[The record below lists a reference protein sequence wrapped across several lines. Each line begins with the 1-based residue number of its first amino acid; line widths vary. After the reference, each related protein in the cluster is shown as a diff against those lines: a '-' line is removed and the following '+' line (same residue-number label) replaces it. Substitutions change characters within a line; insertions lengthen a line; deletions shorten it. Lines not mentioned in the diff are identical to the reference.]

1 MKIGD
6 LVKLT
11 ATLKVRVGVI
21 VGIDPCGWFSI
32 LRSDGTLSLWPES
45 QMEVINEN
53 R

>member
-1 MKIGD
+1 MKVGD

-11 ATLKVRVGVI
+11 ATLKARVGVI

-32 LRSDGTLSLWPES
+32 LRLNGQRTIWPRT
-45 QMEVINEN
+45 QMEVISES